1 MNSVYILKFNEK
13 FLAIDKYG
21 KSYYTENINLAFKS
35 YSKLGLK
42 HLSNIKKRY
51 RNFKKYKGSENA

>member
-1 MNSVYILKFNEK
+1 MNSLYILKFNEK
-13 FLAIDKYG
+13 FLSIDKYG

-42 HLSNIKKRY
+42 HLSIIKKDIEILK
-51 RNFKKYKGSENA
+51 NLKVKNA